1 MAQVGSCG
9 LGVQPDTAFLS
20 LSHVCSLEGT
30 WRIMGTN
37 SVSLVPGNLL
47 RNISEA
53 LKIPQ

>member
-20 LSHVCSLEGT
+20 LSHVYSLEGT